1 MCLDVSDTA
10 MAADRPGDR
19 RRLLVRRIVES
30 RRTGDP
36 AVFDTGG
43 VSVEY
48 DDRRLRLEADPEERD
63 RLGPLLSAYHVFKI
77 KQPETRKAAD
87 GVLYVSAVTDPKYAA
102 DFIEA
107 VFRDVYELGEGYELR
122 ESTRRAD

>member
-1 MCLDVSDTA
+1 

-19 RRLLVRRIVES
+19 RKLLVRRIVES

-43 VSVEY
+43 ASVEY
-48 DDRRLRLEADPEERD
+48 DDRGLRLEADPDERD
-63 RLGPLLSAYHVFKI
+63 RLGSLLSAYHVFKI

-87 GVLYVSAVTDPKYAA
+87 GVLYVSAVTDPKHAA

-107 VFRDVYELGEGYELR
+107 VFRDVYGLGERYELR
-122 ESTRRAD
+122 ESTRGTD